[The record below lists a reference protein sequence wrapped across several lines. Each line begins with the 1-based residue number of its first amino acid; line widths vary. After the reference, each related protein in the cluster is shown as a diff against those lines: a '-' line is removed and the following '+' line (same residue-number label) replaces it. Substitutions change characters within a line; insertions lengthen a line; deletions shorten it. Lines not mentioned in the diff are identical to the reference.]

1 MKPII
6 DCGHGGVIEGVYQN
20 IAGHAKSYKFPDG
33 FEVLEG
39 VINRQIARK
48 FILMMD
54 AAGIYYHDL
63 NSKDQ
68 SDTSLNER
76 VKKINKLYSDDRSYF
91 LISIH
96 SNKMTKDAEGESI
109 NARGVETFV
118 YDNAS
123 KRSLDIQKIAEE
135 EYKKAGHKF
144 RGSKKANFAVLRETN
159 CPALLVENYFYT
171 NREDAEYLVSE
182 SGQIAIA
189 KTLFN
194 IVERVRLI

>member
-6 DCGHGGVIEGVYQN
+6 DCGHGGIIDGIYQN

-33 FEVLEG
+33 FEVQEG

-48 FILMMD
+48 FILMLD
-54 AAGIYYHDL
+54 AAGIHYHDL

-68 SDTSLNER
+68 SDTPLHER
-76 VKKINKLYSDDRSYF
+76 TKKINRLYSDDRSYF

-118 YDNAS
+118 YDSAS
-123 KRSLDIQKIAEE
+123 SRSLAIQKIAEE
-135 EYKKAGHKF
+135 EYKKSGHKF
-144 RGSKKANFAVLRETN
+144 RGSKKANFAMLRETN
-159 CPALLVENYFYT
+159 CPAILVENYFYT

-182 SGQIAIA
+182 SGQKEIAN
-189 KTLFN
+189 TLFN